1 MGLMDREKH
10 EELLNELLSE
20 DLTID
25 RKTEILQTLR
35 TDHVA
40 THESYTE
47 LETTKSTLEKDK
59 NELLLSNSKMF
70 RQLGVTGNEELEKE
84 EEEKEFSETVTIKE
98 LEENSGVY

>member
-1 MGLMDREKH
+1 MGLMDREEH
-10 EELLNELLSE
+10 ENLLNELLSE

-40 THESYTE
+40 THESYSE
-47 LETTKSTLEKDK
+47 LETNNSKLTKDK
-59 NELLLSNSKMF
+59 EELLVSNSKMF
-70 RQLGVTGNEELEKE
+70 RQLGITGNSEAEAEEQK
-84 EEEKEFSETVTIKE
+84 KEFSETVTIKE

>member
-1 MGLMDREKH
+1 MGLMEREKH
-10 EELLNELLSE
+10 EELLNELLQE

-40 THESYTE
+40 THESYAE
-47 LETTKSTLEKDK
+47 LETNNSTLSKEKE
-59 NELLLSNSKMF
+59 ELLLSNSQMF
-70 RQLGVTGNEELEKE
+70 RQLGVVGNEEKEKE

>member
-1 MGLMDREKH
+1 MDREKH
-10 EELLNELLSE
+10 EELLNELLGE
-20 DLTID
+20 ELTID

-47 LETTKSTLEKDK
+47 LETNNSNLSKDK
-59 NELLLSNSKMF
+59 NELLMSNSKMF

-84 EEEKEFSETVTIKE
+84 VEEKEFSETVTIKE

>member
-1 MGLMDREKH
+1 MDREKH
-10 EELLNELLSE
+10 EELLNELLQE

-47 LETTKSTLEKDK
+47 LETTKNTLEKDK

-70 RQLGVTGNEELEKE
+70 RQLGVTGNEELERE

-98 LEENSGVY
+98 LEENSGAN

>member
-1 MGLMDREKH
+1 MDREKH

-20 DLTID
+20 ELTID

-40 THESYTE
+40 THESYSE
-47 LETTKSTLEKDK
+47 LENNSNKLAKEKE
-59 NELLLSNSKMF
+59 ELLLSNSQMF
-70 RQLGVTGNEELEKE
+70 RQLGVVGNVEAE
-84 EEEKEFSETVTIKE
+84 EEEKKKEFSETVTIKE

>member
-40 THESYTE
+40 THESYSE
-47 LETTKSTLEKDK
+47 LESTNSNLTKDK
-59 NELLLSNSKMF
+59 EELLLSNSKMF
-70 RQLGVTGNEELEKE
+70 RQLGVTGNSEAE
-84 EEEKEFSETVTIKE
+84 EEEKKKEFSETVTIKE
-98 LEENSGVY
+98 LEDNSGVY

>member
-1 MGLMDREKH
+1 MEREKH
-10 EELLNELLSE
+10 EELLNELLDE

-47 LETTKSTLEKDK
+47 LETNNSKLAKDK
-59 NELLLSNSKMF
+59 DELLLSNSKMF
-70 RQLGVTGNEELEKE
+70 RQLGVTGNEEMEKE